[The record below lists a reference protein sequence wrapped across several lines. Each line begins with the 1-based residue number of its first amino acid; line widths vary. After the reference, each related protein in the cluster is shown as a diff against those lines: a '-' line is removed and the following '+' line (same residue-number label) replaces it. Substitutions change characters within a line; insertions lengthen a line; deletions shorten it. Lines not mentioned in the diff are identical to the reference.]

1 MTARSPIDPSRYIG
15 TVINVS
21 AAQVQVNLPHATAQ
35 PERRGLALGAVG
47 DFVFIDCERVK
58 ILGRITETKIPDG
71 ERLSVEP
78 ALGKPPPSPNP
89 IGRVQL
95 LATVEQGTNRLQRG
109 LPLFPRIGDGVYL
122 ADPELFAELISNAVS
137 RPEDLTLLIGTIETA
152 EGVEVRIPPEKI
164 FGRHC
169 GVFGATGGGKSWTL
183 ATLIHELKAAG
194 GKAIVFDPTGEFAGI
209 DGVDEVFVFEAA
221 EVGQRR
227 VHFPYRQATEDDLFS
242 LFRPSGQSQGPRM
255 REAIKSLKLVQAL
268 AGQVPANLG
277 VAGGLLEK
285 VNRPRAPFFGAL
297 VTHAAAINR
306 PNCDFDI
313 TKLAEQVK
321 HECVWATSN
330 VAGNFGGVEQNA
342 LGHCETLVARIN
354 ALLHSKELEC
364 LFGGN
369 GESLATALDTF
380 IANDHANVAL
390 ISFKDVRFE
399 HGTREILLN
408 IIGRYLLNAARS
420 GVFRDNPVV
429 LFLDE
434 AHQFLGRSIGDE
446 YASVKLDAFGII
458 AKEGRK
464 YGLTCVLATQR
475 PRDIPQDVLS
485 QLGTLFVHRLT
496 NDQDRETVERAC
508 GDLDKAAAQFIPM
521 LAPGEA
527 VLIGPDLPAPVPV
540 FITKPPS
547 PPNSKGPSF
556 QEHWRRRRDAP
567 RPALENPEPIVI
579 ADAAVAVAIAAAALD
594 QAPAVAAQRV
604 NIPGLDPDDEIPF

>member
-1 MTARSPIDPSRYIG
+1 MSARSPIDPTRYLG
-15 TVINVS
+15 TVIHVTAN
-21 AAQVQVNLPHATAQ
+21 QVQVNLPHATAQ

-47 DFVFIDCERVK
+47 DFVFVDCGRVK

-78 ALGKPPPSPNP
+78 ALGRTPPSPNP
-89 IGRVQL
+89 IGRIQL

-109 LPLFPRIGDGVYL
+109 LPYFPRIGDGVYL
-122 ADPELFAELISNAVS
+122 ADPELFAQLIRNAVA

-194 GKAIVFDPTGEFAGI
+194 GKAIVFDPTGEFADI
-209 DGVDEVFVFEAA
+209 DGVDEVFVFENA
-221 EVGQRR
+221 EPSQRR
-227 VHFPYRQATEDDLFS
+227 VHFPYRQITEDDLFS
-242 LFRPSGQSQGPRM
+242 LFRPSGQSQGPRL
-255 REAIKSLKLVQAL
+255 REAVKSLKLVQAL
-268 AGQVPANLG
+268 AGQHPPGLS

-285 VNRPRAPFFGAL
+285 VNRQRAPYFAAVG
-297 VTHAAAINR
+297 VHAATINL

-313 TKLAEQVK
+313 SKLAEQIK
-321 HECVWATSN
+321 QECVWATGN
-330 VAGNFGGVEQNA
+330 VAGCFGGVEQNA

-364 LFGGN
+364 LFGDF
-369 GESLATALDTF
+369 GESLVSALDTF

-399 HGTREILLN
+399 HGTREVLLN
-408 IIGRYLLNAARS
+408 IIGRYLLSAARG

-446 YASVKLDAFGII
+446 YANVKLDAFGII

-540 FITKPPS
+540 FITRPPS
-547 PPNSKGPSF
+547 PPNSTGPSF
-556 QEHWRRRRDAP
+556 QEHWRRRREAP
-567 RPALENPEPIVI
+567 RPAPEDPEPVVV
-579 ADAAVAVAIAAAALD
+579 AQVAVTV
-594 QAPAVAAQRV
+594 APASASSLPAPGVAAQRV
-604 NIPGLDPDDEIPF
+604 DIRGLDPNDEIPF